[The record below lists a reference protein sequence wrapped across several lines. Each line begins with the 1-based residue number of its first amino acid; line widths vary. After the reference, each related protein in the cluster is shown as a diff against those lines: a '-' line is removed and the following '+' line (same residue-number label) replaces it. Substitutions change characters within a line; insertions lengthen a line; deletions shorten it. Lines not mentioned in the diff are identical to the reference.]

1 MGEQLDENTLVFR
14 ASASS
19 DNLNLGEFAKLTVYI
34 YIYITLLKEIGFY
47 KLPNRLHSAYI

>member
-19 DNLNLGEFAKLTVYI
+19 DNLNLREFAKLTVYI
-34 YIYITLLKEIGFY
+34 YIYI
-47 KLPNRLHSAYI
+47 YI